1 VAIVVVIQP
10 HHALCWRCGHLAAH
24 HFGPSKQNIVITNQ
38 FFDKKYSVNSR
49 SHELSEVQVDL
60 FKECE
65 KVQFVVYSKL
75 KSCTELT

>member
-1 VAIVVVIQP
+1 MHCVGAAGTSP
-10 HHALCWRCGHLAAH
+10 HIIILVLPNR
-24 HFGPSKQNIVITNQ
+24 IVITNQ
-38 FFDKKYSVNSR
+38 CFDKKYSINSR